1 MFASLFF
8 LVLFIISFYLIVRV
22 KEVMKN
28 DFRTYVVLI
37 TTIFSIVGTTLHYHH
52 CPEILETLSINQV
65 TETEIC
71 CPFAHNQEIISL
83 NYFSGGYVNQPLTF
97 LPNFIGKPYLDSNIN
112 CQICDR
118 APPSI

>member
-1 MFASLFF
+1 M
-8 LVLFIISFYLIVRV
+8 R
-22 KEVMKN
+22 N

-52 CPEILETLSINQV
+52 SPEILETLSINQV
-65 TETEIC
+65 TETEFC
-71 CPFAHNQEIISL
+71 CPYAHNQEIITL
-83 NYFSGGYVNQPLTF
+83 NHFSEGYINQPLAF
-97 LPNFIGKPYLDSNIN
+97 LTIFIGEPYLDSNLN